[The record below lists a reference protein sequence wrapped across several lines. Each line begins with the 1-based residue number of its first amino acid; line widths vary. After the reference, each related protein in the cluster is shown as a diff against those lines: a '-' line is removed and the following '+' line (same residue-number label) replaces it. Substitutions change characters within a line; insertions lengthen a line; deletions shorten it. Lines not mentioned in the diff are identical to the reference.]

1 MLRRMSSEHANV
13 PSPATTVAG
22 RPRRREFPGWRMV
35 WALAVTSTVSYGTL
49 FYCFAVMVVPMR
61 DELGASTGQISLA
74 LTVAIAVNGA
84 AAVPVGRW
92 LDRHGA
98 RWVMTGGSLL
108 GAASL
113 VAWSQARS
121 LPQLYLAFVGIGIA
135 GAAVLYEPAFAVI
148 NTWFRLER
156 HAALLTL
163 TVVAGFASTIFLPLS
178 QVLVDASGWRSALL
192 VLAVLLAACAV
203 PQVLL
208 LRRSPA
214 DLGLHPDGRTDAQPV
229 GDPTALEPGPGPT
242 SAGPAVEGEFAGLG
256 GAWRRPAVRWLTLA
270 AVLETLAVTVV
281 AVHLVA
287 YLTDS
292 GVTPTAAAAS
302 AGALGVLSVAGR
314 VTLTAFADRVG
325 LARLAAVMVA
335 GQAAGVA
342 ALLLLSRPAGLVLF
356 VLLFGAGFG
365 VMTIARAALLGQYV
379 PETAY
384 ASVGGGQAL
393 AANAGRVVAPAAAG
407 ALITSAGY
415 GTVLTIA
422 AACSLGTAG
431 LLLAAERAHR

>member
-1 MLRRMSSEHANV
+1 MSAEHATV
-13 PSPATTVAG
+13 PPAARLAG
-22 RPRRREFPGWRMV
+22 RRFPGWRMV

-61 DELGASTGQISLA
+61 DDLDASTGQISLA
-74 LTVAIAVNGA
+74 LTIGIATNGA

-98 RWVMTGGSLL
+98 RWVMTAGSLL

-121 LPQLYLAFVGIGIA
+121 LGQLYLAFIGVGVA

-148 NTWFRLER
+148 NTWFRRDR

-178 QVLVDASGWRSALL
+178 QALIDAYDWRRALL
-192 VLAVLLAACAV
+192 ALAVLLGLCAV
-203 PQVLL
+203 PQAVV

-214 DLGLHPDGRTDAQPV
+214 DLGLHPDGDVHDQPV
-229 GDPTALEPGPGPT
+229 GGDPVASPADVITTTAL
-242 SAGPAVEGEFAGLG
+242 SDGEFAGLG

-270 AVLETLAVTVV
+270 AVLETFAVTVV

-287 YLTDS
+287 YLTDD
-292 GVTPTAAAAS
+292 GVTPTAAASS
-302 AGALGVLSVAGR
+302 AGALGVMSVAGR
-314 VTLTAFADRVG
+314 ITLTALAGKVG
-325 LARLAAVMVA
+325 LGRLAAVMVA

-342 ALLLLSRPAGLVLF
+342 ALLLLPRPAGLVLF

-365 VMTIARAALLGQYV
+365 VMTIAQATLLGQYV
-379 PETAY
+379 PERVY
-384 ASVGGGQAL
+384 ASVGGSQAL
-393 AANAGRVVAPAAAG
+393 AANAGRVIAPAAAG
-407 ALITSAGY
+407 AAITLAGY
-415 GTVLTIA
+415 GPVLTA
-422 AACSLGTAG
+422 VAACSLGTAA
-431 LLLAAERAHR
+431 LLLAADRAHR